1 MGIRIDEMGH
11 AGRLRCGDDCLA
23 VRTDAHA
30 LRLDTDGD
38 LGDRGLGAK
47 IDYRDQIVVLVCDV
61 ESLAVGARTQI
72 RIRAYQ
78 PTTL

>member
-1 MGIRIDEMGH
+1 MKWAMLVVSDV
-11 AGRLRCGDDCLA
+11 ATTVLPS
-23 VRTDAHA
+23 DAHA
-30 LRLDTDGD
+30 LRLDTNGD

-61 ESLAVGARTQI
+61 ESLAVGAEDKQI